1 MAAILAEDAMSTRF
15 APAISLFLLG
25 PLVAEYLLGSLP
37 MSMITILPV
46 IAAMYGSAA
55 LVIREVARRTGRG
68 WGTIALLGLAYGL
81 IEEGLVDQ
89 SLFNPDYLHLRL
101 LDYGYLPALGTG
113 LPWLIYVL
121 TIHVVWSIC
130 VPIGLV
136 ETLFPARRTQA
147 WLGPIGLAGF
157 SILFLAGS
165 AAIAGFT
172 YKSAPFMASPGQLI
186 GAAVAVVAA
195 ASAAFFLPARARP
208 DRPGTAERPGPP
220 AWLLFAVAFLAGSGV
235 MACRYFGPSWH
246 WPWPLCV
253 AVMLSI
259 EAGFAVF
266 MIGATR
272 DRRWNGLQR
281 LALVAAGLAVYVLFG
296 LFTDRALHGDAD
308 LLPHSFIILFFVVI
322 VAIAGWRLRSGS
334 AAESR
339 E

>member
-1 MAAILAEDAMSTRF
+1 MSTRF
-15 APAISLFLLG
+15 APALSLFVLT

-37 MSMITILPV
+37 MSMITILP
-46 IAAMYGSAA
+46 IMAAMYGSAA
-55 LVIREVARRTGRG
+55 VLIREIARRIGGG

-101 LDYGYLPALGTG
+101 LDYGYVPALGTG

-130 VPIGLV
+130 VPIGLA
-136 ETLFPARRTQA
+136 EALFPARRTEK
-147 WLGPIGLAGF
+147 WLGAAGLAGF
-157 SILFLAGS
+157 SLLFLAGA

-172 YKSAPFMASPGQLI
+172 YTSAPFMASPGQLI

-195 ASAAFFLPARARP
+195 IAAAFASPRYRP
-208 DRPGTAERPGPP
+208 DTGERRGPA
-220 AWLLFAVAFLAGSGV
+220 AWLLFVVAFLAGSGV
-235 MACRYFGPSWH
+235 MMCRYFGPYWH

-253 AVMLSI
+253 AVMLAI
-259 EAGFAVF
+259 EAGFVIF

-272 DRRWNGLQR
+272 DRRWSDFQR
-281 LALVAAGLAVYVLFG
+281 FALVAGGLAVYALFG
-296 LFTDRALHGDAD
+296 VFTDRALHGAAD
-308 LLPHSFIILFFVVI
+308 FVPHTMIILFFVV
-322 VAIAGWRLRSGS
+322 VAAIAVQRLRSAE
-334 AAESR
+334 AAKSR